1 MKMKTAIILSC
12 YVLLSYPLRAD
23 GSPVVSNIYIDQAG
37 YSTHNVV
44 YSFWQEDTWYQSA
57 VISSSYNYHETASG
71 LLWSL
76 EDSTYEFYIG
86 NLKGRNIISATLYL
100 KPAGASSITKL
111 QTDVVSTLTHVE
123 KTKAVTGNPGV
134 DRVVGTEVLAN
145 MHYGDVGNT
154 IPVDVTSSIKADLA
168 NDRNWAAFST
178 VHVEVDQTS
187 FYCPFYGAEGF
198 VSYLEIVHTMPAGIA
213 PMSLLLLD

>member
-23 GSPVVSNIYIDQAG
+23 SSHLVSYLYIDQAG

-44 YSFWQEDTWYQSA
+44 CSFWQEDTWYQSA
-57 VISSSYNYHETASG
+57 VVSSSYNYHETTSG
-71 LLWSL
+71 LLWGF

-86 NLKGRNIISATLYL
+86 SLKGRDIISATLYL
-100 KPAGASSITKL
+100 KPAGASSKTKL

-123 KTKAVTGNPGV
+123 KTKAITGNSGV
-134 DRVVGTEVLAN
+134 DKVVGTEFLAN
-145 MHYGDVGNT
+145 MYYGDVGNT
-154 IPVDVTSSIKADLA
+154 IAVNVTSSVKSDLA
-168 NDRNWAAFST
+168 NDRIWTAFST

-187 FYCPFYGAEGF
+187 FHCPFYGAEGF
-198 VSYLEIVHTMPAGIA
+198 VSYLEVVHATPSGIVPL
-213 PMSLLLLD
+213 SLLLLN